1 MRNRSQGASGTHRSS
16 RLPSPPLA
24 RRLALLLVL
33 LALLPALPAAPVAAQ
48 GGASRTPTRSP
59 AATSSA
65 TPAPAAAPAP
75 GAAAWGSWGIHGGW
89 ALDEWGEIAFPHSL
103 LTQAPLIQETGAGWV
118 RINFRLGRTYADWTT
133 PGPNGRTALQQ
144 YDRVVDD
151 VRSRGLRVLGLLS
164 NDSWSGDQADWTAN
178 NAEHL
183 AGSGDNEFLRGFSR
197 GAAVVLTRHF
207 RGRIDTW
214 QVWNEP
220 NIWSAN
226 PRPGV
231 YEGETFIYPSNFAW
245 LLRRVYEETRAAG
258 VSGITFVSGGVAGY
272 NHEGPGVAQRGEYR
286 TADEGQLS
294 GAVPGA
300 RTPTPTNTPTR
311 TPTPTA
317 TPSPTPTPT
326 PTATPSPDP
335 DAEDQPTATPPAPA
349 ATAPATPTASPT
361 ASPTPTPT
369 AIANPDFASGARYL
383 AATYRQGQTHAG
395 WDEVRGR
402 LGSYPL
408 DAVGQH
414 LYIDQ
419 GANVSATTLR
429 GFLDDLRRA
438 YLAFEG
444 PATAKGTLVTEF
456 GWTSPG
462 VDAPVQAD
470 NLQSAFAI
478 IRALPYV
485 RGAFWFTVQDI
496 PEASIYYGLRAGG
509 DPADGFAGAPKLSL
523 AAYQSATGHLPFPA
537 GAGAGRGPTSTG
549 GSDGVFANDLVQI
562 AAAQAVIRVP
572 GRPRPLTV
580 DVGTTPRTPD
590 AWCRRD
596 RAYRGYLRLDDPAA
610 SGATFGLADG
620 AYLDW
625 IPPEEAGCIDWRKV
639 DAGAAVSR
647 EVLMQVRLQR
657 LRGGALLW
665 VQDGDEFWRGRLY
678 EVGPDGRAAYV
689 TRASWEARGP
699 RSQPAWENVLPISW
713 RQIHDLRNRGLLAPD
728 R

>member
-16 RLPSPPLA
+16 RPPSPPLA
-24 RRLALLLVL
+24 RRLAVLLGLLLV
-33 LALLPALPAAPVAAQ
+33 LLPALPAAPVAAQ
-48 GGASRTPTRSP
+48 GGASRTPTRAPPRRP
-59 AATSSA
+59 ASLRPPPPRRRPLRSL
-65 TPAPAAAPAP
+65 
-75 GAAAWGSWGIHGGW
+75 WGSWGIHGGW
-89 ALDEWGEIAFPHSL
+89 GLDEWGEIAFPHSL

-164 NDSWSGDQADWTAN
+164 NDSWSGEQADWTAN

-207 RGRIDTW
+207 TGRIDTW

-245 LLRRVYEETRAAG
+245 LLRRVRG
-258 VSGITFVSGGVAGY
+258 DPRRGGQRDHLRLRGRRRVQPR
-272 NHEGPGVAQRGEYR
+272 GPGRRPAGRVPHRGRGAAQRR
-286 TADEGQLS
+286 RARRPHPHPHHHTHAHADAHRHPLADPHPHGHRHPHTR
-294 GAVPGA
+294 PGRRGPA
-300 RTPTPTNTPTR
+300 HRHPAGTGRPRPRRPPR
-311 TPTPTA
+311 RPPRPA
-317 TPSPTPTPT
+317 PPRHPPPSPIPT
-326 PTATPSPDP
+326 SP
-335 DAEDQPTATPPAPA
+335 AG
-349 ATAPATPTASPT
+349 PATWRP
-361 ASPTPTPT
+361 
-369 AIANPDFASGARYL
+369 
-383 AATYRQGQTHAG
+383 TYRQGQAHAG

-478 IRALPYV
+478 FRALPYV

-496 PEASIYYGLRAGG
+496 PEASLYYGLRAGG

-523 AAYQSATGHLPFPA
+523 AAYQSASGRLPFPA
-537 GAGAGRGPTSTG
+537 GAGPAPAGARPPPADRTASSPTTWCRS
-549 GSDGVFANDLVQI
+549 
-562 AAAQAVIRVP
+562 P
-572 GRPRPLTV
+572 GR
-580 DVGTTPRTPD
+580 
-590 AWCRRD
+590 RR
-596 RAYRGYLRLDDPAA
+596 
-610 SGATFGLADG
+610 
-620 AYLDW
+620 
-625 IPPEEAGCIDWRKV
+625 
-639 DAGAAVSR
+639 
-647 EVLMQVRLQR
+647 
-657 LRGGALLW
+657 
-665 VQDGDEFWRGRLY
+665 
-678 EVGPDGRAAYV
+678 
-689 TRASWEARGP
+689 
-699 RSQPAWENVLPISW
+699 
-713 RQIHDLRNRGLLAPD
+713 
-728 R
+728 